1 MINLILCSPENET
14 CPVLSEIGITLNVML
29 PKCPSSRSV
38 KNSRYFSILHIC
50 RITSSLFLLACFFTF
65 DSDTT
70 QISPTSFNHNFLLL
84 INPLQGLQWTVS
96 VWFCLRVVTGAH
108 QRRSLGSKWIT
119 SQNQSGF
126 QSYFK
131 SWVKTKEQR
140 GLK

>member
-84 INPLQGLQWTVS
+84 IKPLQGLQWTVS
-96 VWFCLRVVTGAH
+96 LWFFESCYWGTSAKELGIKMNHKSEPVWIPKLF
-108 QRRSLGSKWIT
+108 
-119 SQNQSGF
+119 
-126 QSYFK
+126 
-131 SWVKTKEQR
+131 
-140 GLK
+140 